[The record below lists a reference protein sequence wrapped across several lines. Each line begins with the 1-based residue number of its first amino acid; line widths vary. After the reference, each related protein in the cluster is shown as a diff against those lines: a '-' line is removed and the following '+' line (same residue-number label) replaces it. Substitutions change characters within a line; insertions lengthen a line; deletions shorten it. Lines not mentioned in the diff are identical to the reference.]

1 MAKRGRP
8 IKTLVKLDF
17 GTPELAEKRA
27 CRLTVEAI
35 DLCLERGLISQG
47 EHKAALKLR
56 WLYFMKFGSPFI
68 SSRELTD
75 CRGRSTQKG
84 MDPEALKEAEQ
95 IYAEILKGLDFIKA
109 RQIVLDICVFD
120 IYPAFLGS
128 KYNIITSIECDKF
141 SSGLK
146 LVHSLLEQYQYLPRD
161 LCN

>member
-8 IKTLVKLDF
+8 IKTLTKLDF
-17 GTPELAEKRA
+17 GTPELIEKRA
-27 CRLTVEAI
+27 FRLTVEAI

-56 WLYFMKFGSPFI
+56 WLYFVKFGSPFI

-75 CRGRSTQKG
+75 CRGRNTQKE
-84 MDPEALKEAEQ
+84 MDPDALKEAEQ

-109 RQIVLDICVFD
+109 RQIVLDVCVFD

-128 KYNIITSIECDKF
+128 KNSIIDSIQCEKF
-141 SSGLK
+141 NSGLK
-146 LVHSLLEQYQYLPRD
+146 LVYSLLDQYQYLPRG